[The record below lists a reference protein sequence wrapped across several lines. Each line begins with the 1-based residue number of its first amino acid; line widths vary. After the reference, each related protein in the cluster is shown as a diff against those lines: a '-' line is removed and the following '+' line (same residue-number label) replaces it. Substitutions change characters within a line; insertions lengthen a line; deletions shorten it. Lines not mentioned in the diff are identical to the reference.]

1 MTMKKVS
8 GTAVLKKY
16 LEDHVGE
23 EIPLDVLNE
32 VCGNAGLH
40 YWDRVI
46 RLLQQNEG
54 YDIENKRG
62 EWYKLRS
69 LEKKAVAAKRGYISK
84 KLRFLVFERD
94 NYTCQACGRTPKDD
108 GVKLSPDHIIPVDWG
123 GDTTLDNLQALC
135 RECNEGKQ
143 AWVNGE
149 DNEVMKLVSQQTN
162 TEDRLRVYFEAHPN
176 EEIGVDR
183 LAVVGKTREWTR
195 QLRRLKPDYGMNIKY
210 RKACKKDNRSMD
222 TYEYIKED

>member
-1 MTMKKVS
+1 MKKVS
-8 GTAVLKKY
+8 GTSVLKQY
-16 LEDHVGE
+16 LEAHVGE

-46 RLLQQNEG
+46 RNLQQNEG

-62 EWYKLRS
+62 EWYKLCS
-69 LEKKAVAAKRGYISK
+69 LKRKPVAVKRGYISK

-123 GDTTLDNLQALC
+123 GDTTLENLQALC

-149 DNEVMKLVSQQTN
+149 DNEVMKLVSQQPN
-162 TEDRLRVYFEAHPN
+162 TEERLRVYFEAYPN
-176 EEIGVDR
+176 VEIGVDK

-195 QLRRLKPDYGMNIKY
+195 QLRKLKPDYGMNIKY
-210 RKACKKDNRSMD
+210 CKKNKKEKRDMD
-222 TYEYIKED
+222 TYVYLMED